1 MYSVIDIGSNSV
13 RLLCDGKKTI
23 VTSQLSLGMKDGVL
37 DDKAIE
43 RTVNAI
49 EFLIKNTDTP
59 IYAFATEAVRKAT
72 NKQIFLDLVKSR
84 CDLSIDVL
92 SGEEEAKMS
101 FVGATYGQNGKIN
114 VIDLGGASCEIALGE
129 NGKIIRDV
137 SLPFGCVTLTNRFG
151 CNYSELS
158 AFVRSNLVNAP
169 SGGEKVIAVGG
180 TATSLA
186 AVAQKLAKYDA
197 KQTDGYFL
205 SLDDID
211 NAIEDMKNGKIS
223 SVVDIKRSKV
233 ILQGAIALRLVIAY
247 LGFSGAYISE
257 RDNLEG
263 YAIFKKLC

>member
-37 DDKAIE
+37 DDKSIE

-114 VIDLGGASCEIALGE
+114 VIDLGGASCEIALGQ

-137 SLPFGCVTLTNRFG
+137 SDRFG

-211 NAIEDMKNGKIS
+211 NAIEEMKNGKIS